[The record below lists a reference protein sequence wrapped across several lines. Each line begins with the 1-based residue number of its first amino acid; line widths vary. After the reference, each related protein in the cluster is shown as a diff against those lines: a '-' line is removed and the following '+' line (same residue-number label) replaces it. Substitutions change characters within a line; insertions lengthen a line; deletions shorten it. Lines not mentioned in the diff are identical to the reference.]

1 MQLLLR
7 APEKFRQNDSSYL
20 FQAFLEECEQA
31 CRGVHDK
38 DLRQLRPVKFLVSMM
53 VLMITMFVGEMILS
67 RLKLS
72 LSGILNLD
80 FEAEEDPVAGN
91 LEVW

>member
-7 APEKFRQNDSSYL
+7 SPKKFRQNDSSYL

-38 DLRQLRPVKFLVSMM
+38 DLRPVKFLVSMM

-67 RLKLS
+67 RLKLP
-72 LSGILNLD
+72 LSRILNLD

>member
-7 APEKFRQNDSSYL
+7 APKKFRQNDSSYL
-20 FQAFLEECEQA
+20 FQAFLEEECEQA

-67 RLKLS
+67 
-72 LSGILNLD
+72 
-80 FEAEEDPVAGN
+80 
-91 LEVW
+91 